1 MVSYSVIEKNI
12 SNLASD
18 IQNDD
23 YCYDNFI
30 FDFLTCYNLPKATIT
45 LLKKGKHNLSKL
57 DGCTILKKK
66 TFFFE
71 EKDRDLHHTINDL
84 NQDSKTHKHNP
95 RFIIVTNYKNILAID
110 TKTKDNLDCSLN
122 DLPKNFDFFL
132 PLAGIEKTA
141 YKNENPADI
150 KAASKMA
157 KIYDEILKDNKYQ
170 DDKDLRELNIF
181 LSRLLFCYF
190 AEDTGVFD
198 KAIFT
203 NSVSSHTAVDG
214 SDLDLYLNR
223 LFESLNVKDKSK
235 FPNYLQKF
243 PYVNG
248 GLFAANYD
256 APKFSKKSRDLISEC
271 GQLDWSEINPDI
283 FGSMIQAVVDPS
295 MRGGLGMHYT
305 SVPNIMK
312 VIEPLFLNE
321 LKEEFEKAY
330 NDEAKLNKLLGRI
343 TKIKIFDPACGSG
356 NFLII
361 AYKELRL
368 LEIEIWNRRCELKS
382 LFKSDAHSFISLEN
396 FYGIEIADFACEV
409 AVLSLYLS
417 KHQMNVKFKEN
428 FGHTKPILPL
438 KESGKIICANATRI
452 NWEEVCPKKAGDEIY
467 ILGNPPYLGARN
479 QKKEHKDDMDFVFK
493 GRLNKYRDLDY
504 IACWFFKG
512 SNYIQNSNIKLALV
526 STNSICQGDSVGLFW
541 PNIFSLDI
549 DIFFTHTSFK
559 WQNNA
564 KSNAGVVVVIVGL
577 KDKRNKAKKLIFTN
591 QSQFDV
597 DNISPYLTKGSNL
610 VVSRRKKAISNNLPK
625 MAYGNYTG
633 GCAELFLNIEEK
645 DYLVNKYPNLKK
657 YIKKMIGSNEFIK
670 SIPRFCLWFK
680 GINLDDEI
688 FNIPEISQKIT
699 EIKNRRLQSA
709 DKNLNLLAL
718 RPHQFRDLKET
729 KASSIIIPIVS
740 SERREYLP
748 IGFLDDR
755 SIIPN
760 SAQAIYEAEPW
771 LFGLLASKM
780 HMTWLKAV
788 GGKLEERIRYSAEIC
803 YNTFPFPTISE
814 KQKQIIQKQVYSILS
829 EREKH
834 PEKTMA
840 QLYDPEKM
848 PDGLRRAHNFN
859 DLAIERCYRSKP
871 FASDEERLEYLFKL
885 YEKMTSEV
893 QDE

>member
-1 MVSYSVIEKNI
+1 MNSSQIEKNI
-12 SNLASD
+12 VGLINKFSEESY
-18 IQNDD
+18 QKDD
-23 YCYDNFI
+23 FI

-57 DGCTILKKK
+57 NGCIILKKK
-66 TFFFE
+66 IFFFE
-71 EKDRDLHHTINDL
+71 VKEQDLHLTINNLD
-84 NQDSKTHKHNP
+84 QDSKTHKHNP

-110 TKTKDNLDCSLN
+110 TKTKDSLDCSLN

-157 KIYDEILKDNKYQ
+157 KIYDEILKDNEFQ
-170 DDKDLRELNIF
+170 SEEQLHQLNIF
-181 LSRLLFCYF
+181 LSRLLFCFF
-190 AEDTGVFD
+190 AEDTGIFD

-203 NSVSSHTAVDG
+203 NSVSSHTTADG
-214 SDLDLYLNR
+214 GDLDSYLNR
-223 LFESLNVKDKSK
+223 LFQSLNKEDKSQY
-235 FPNYLQKF
+235 PNYLQKF

-248 GLFAANYD
+248 GLFAKNYD
-256 APKFSKKSRDLISEC
+256 APKFSKKSRDLIIEC

-283 FGSMIQAVVDPS
+283 FGSMIQAVVHPS

-321 LKEEFEKAY
+321 LREDFEKAFD
-330 NDEAKLNKLLGRI
+330 DEVKLKKLWSRI
-343 TKIKIFDPACGSG
+343 ATIKIFDPACGSG

-361 AYKELRL
+361 AYKELRK
-368 LEIEIWNRRCELKS
+368 LEIEIWNRRCELRNFSKN
-382 LFKSDAHSFISLEN
+382 DAHSFISLEN
-396 FYGIEIADFACEV
+396 FYGIEIDDFAHEI
-409 AVLSLYLS
+409 AILSLYLA

-452 NWEEVCPKKAGDEIY
+452 NWEEVCPKKEGDEIY

-512 SNYIQNSNIKLALV
+512 SNYIQNSNIKLAFV

-541 PNIFSLDI
+541 PNIFNLDI

-577 KDKRNKAKKLIFTN
+577 KDKKNKAKKLIFTN
-591 QSQFDV
+591 QNQFDV

-610 VVSRRKKAISNNLPK
+610 VVSRRKKVISNNLPK
-625 MAYGNYTG
+625 MNFGNMPNDG
-633 GCAELFLNIEEK
+633 GGLILSTLQKEEILDQNPECSK
-645 DYLVNKYPNLKK
+645 IIRKFV
-657 YIKKMIGSNEFIK
+657 GSQEFI
-670 SIPRFCLWFK
+670 RGQDRWCLWINDEDLLLATSNDFIRDR
-680 GINLDDEI
+680 INLSKEHRVK
-688 FNIPEISQKIT
+688 SV
-699 EIKNRRLQSA
+699 
-709 DKNLNLLAL
+709 DKGTNKLSE
-718 RPHQFRDLKET
+718 RPHQFRDRNIANK
-729 KASSIIIPIVS
+729 SQIIIPSVS
-740 SERREYLP
+740 SERRSYIP
-748 IGFLDDR
+748 IGFLNNNE
-755 SIIPN
+755 IISN
-760 SAQAIYEAEPW
+760 LALVIYDSDPW
-771 LFGLLASKM
+771 ILGLLTSKM
-780 HMTWLKAV
+780 HLIWTGAV
-788 GGKLEERIRYSAEIC
+788 GGRLGSGYRYSAEIC
-803 YNTFPFPTISE
+803 YNTFPFPNISE
-814 KQKQIIQKQVYSILS
+814 KQKQIIQKQVYNILS
-829 EREKH
+829 EREKN

-840 QLYDPEKM
+840 QLYDPDKM
-848 PDGLRRAHNFN
+848 PNGLRQAHHFN
-859 DLAIERCYRSKP
+859 DLAIESCYRSKP

-885 YEKMTSEV
+885 YEKMTSGV
-893 QDE
+893 QDD